1 MSNTQNTA
9 KQGNRFIL
17 KDASDSG
24 YSRLLFQQ
32 GKPVLDREL
41 NLLADLAGCQ
51 RLAPYLGDGVP
62 AGSDGFAVSNL
73 HVEQTTSISP
83 PASA

>member
-24 YSRLLFQQ
+24 YSRLLSQQ
-32 GKPVLDREL
+32 GKPVLDPDL
-41 NLLADLAGCQ
+41 NVLASLASFQHIGPISAMVYRPAATDL
-51 RLAPYLGDGVP
+51 P
-62 AGSDGFAVSNL
+62 
-73 HVEQTTSISP
+73 
-83 PASA
+83 